1 MCKINEYINN
11 IIGTVK
17 FFNWKINSIYVEDNC
32 IYAERTRANGTKVTE
47 GLYAGS
53 ESDPEDVYSV
63 YSKLQ
68 YIMNFNNM
76 INNDNVL
83 I

>member
-1 MCKINEYINN
+1 MKRINEYVNN
-11 IIGTVK
+11 IIGTIK
-17 FFNWKINSIYVEDNC
+17 EFNWKINNIYVEDNC
-32 IYAERTRANGTKVTE
+32 IYAERTRVNGTKVIE

-53 ESDPEDVYSV
+53 ESDPEDVYNV
-63 YSKLQ
+63 YNKLK

-76 INNDNVL
+76 LSNDNVL